1 MKIQQGNEEINSNGG
16 ILLAGGLIAGL
27 ESLKKADKMVMGKV
41 KKGQISHSGILRSA
55 AGLLCLGKTDFTD
68 IETCREDVLFR
79 RALEL
84 SKVPSEECL
93 RQRLNG

>member
-1 MKIQQGNEEINSNGG
+1 
-16 ILLAGGLIAGL
+16 
-27 ESLKKADKMVMGKV
+27 MVMRKV

-68 IETCREDVLFR
+68 IETRREDVLFQR
-79 RALEL
+79 SPGL

-93 RQRLNG
+93 RQRLNGLAMTIIELYHRHGGSASYWDI